1 MTHSWNESVRPQ
13 VELLGEHLRR
23 AGWQLGVA
31 ESLTGGQLAA
41 AISEGPQAG
50 EWFRGGIVAYQP
62 ATKRKLLG
70 VSDGPV
76 VSERCAVEMARGV
89 AAPLDAEVGM
99 ALTGVGGPGPAEGQA
114 PGTVWIA
121 VHTPKGEL
129 VHLAQLEGR
138 DPAAVCT
145 TSCGLAVR
153 LANEALEIPGQQA
166 CSG

>member
-1 MTHSWNESVRPQ
+1 MTHPFEDSVGRQ
-13 VELLGEHLRR
+13 VELLGEFLRQ

-41 AISEGPQAG
+41 GISAGPQASQ
-50 EWFRGGIVAYQP
+50 WFKGAIVPYQP

-89 AAPLDAEVGM
+89 STLLDAEVGL

-114 PGTVWIA
+114 PGTVWMA
-121 VHTPKGEL
+121 VHSPSGD
-129 VHLAQLEGR
+129 VARLAQLGRR
-138 DPAAVCT
+138 DPAEVCT
-145 TSCGLAVR
+145 MSCALAIS
-153 LANEALEIPGQQA
+153 LANETLEIA
-166 CSG
+166 E